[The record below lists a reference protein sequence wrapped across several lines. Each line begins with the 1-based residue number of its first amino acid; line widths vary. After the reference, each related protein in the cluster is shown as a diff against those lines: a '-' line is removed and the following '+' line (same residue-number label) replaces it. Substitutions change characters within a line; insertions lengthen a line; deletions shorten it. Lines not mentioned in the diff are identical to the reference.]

1 MSRPCGRIHQ
11 MRLRE
16 HPSAMKRLAL
26 ASFVLLGLL
35 AVSGA
40 LFFVDSDVSTEPIA
54 VPRPDFATAPHS
66 ETDGDG
72 ALAVAADL
80 VDDTPE
86 RTTVERDVT
95 AVKTVDQIAKE
106 APATTLEIRVE
117 DPDAKDVRGA
127 EVALY
132 VDRFGR
138 DSADMAFF
146 KKYEQKATTSGSGRV
161 TFAIPP
167 LGMFRVVV
175 EKKGFARAELGSL
188 LPNDSAVVKLK
199 LGARLEVLVLD
210 DVTGHP
216 VADASALL
224 DARGKRYLARSDAD
238 GKVAF
243 SDITED
249 VYQLEVVAQGLDR
262 ARIDGIQAEVSER
275 PPVPIEVRLAAG
287 LPIRGIVREAKTER
301 PIAGARIVLESKR
314 TVNGDEIELLGVDA
328 TTDAA
333 GEYRIDG
340 APRDGARLVVAAP
353 TCSTERAD
361 VRDPGEGEE
370 IRIDFSLKT
379 AVKTS
384 GRVRDSRGNPIAD
397 ARIAARYGAAEEF
410 TATSSDDGSF
420 ELVDLRADQPFDV
433 LVKPPAP
440 DLAPGILRGVV
451 AMQSGETSVPLEI
464 ILDPS
469 AGLLGKVLLQD
480 GSPAPHALVVLS
492 SLPDSVWRTLGS
504 APIAFT
510 DETGFYRFSGLPA
523 QVAQV
528 RAELNG
534 MRSAL
539 TEIALPAE
547 GEASCDLILDK
558 SAVMRGIVVDVAGEP
573 VVGARVTVSAQ
584 ESRFNI
590 EFDDGSQAPKDP
602 KNPQPKPSVKV
613 GNRRFE
619 VSEWRERG
627 DDLRGMLIGRATG
640 GRDRAIYNARGAATT
655 DDNGSFEIHGLDV
668 GEKLLLSVRHDEHEP
683 YLELGAIADG
693 ALRRIEL
700 MPFIQ
705 LRGCVV
711 DGRSYQPV
719 EDFSVVARPIDE
731 PPPVLRSVADVLKLR
746 RPRQNSFDSPDGTFA
761 LRGLSPGRWEIVVR
775 APGYK
780 EARGQ
785 RLDLVRGQKPNLLIE
800 MVPASRIRGRV
811 IARDGTPLRSVPIFL
826 RDAPP
831 PDQDPKKVKV
841 GRNGAKTRQTDG
853 KGNFSFGDLEPR
865 AYLIGIGQANRPI
878 GDFVRIELKEG
889 DLVEHVFNVGDT
901 GSIEVQVDGQGG
913 FSLGRARVQIVGAK
927 TRVRQSART
936 DSSGRIRFGPLLP
949 DDYRVQVDAAGHES
963 KTETIKVGGG
973 DSKEK
978 NIHLSAR

>member
-1 MSRPCGRIHQ
+1 
-11 MRLRE
+11 
-16 HPSAMKRLAL
+16 MKRLAL
-26 ASFVLLGLL
+26 VSFVLLGLL
-35 AVSGA
+35 AVFGA
-40 LFFVDSDVSTEPIA
+40 LFFVDSDVSNEAIA
-54 VPRPDFATAPHS
+54 VPQPEFAAAPRS
-66 ETDGDG
+66 ETDEDGTLSVASDPGDE
-72 ALAVAADL
+72 
-80 VDDTPE
+80 TPE

-106 APATTLEIRVE
+106 APAATIEIRVE
-117 DPDAKDVRGA
+117 DPDAKEVRGA
-127 EVALY
+127 EVALF

-146 KKYEQKATTSGSGRV
+146 KKYEQKATTPGSGRV
-161 TFAIPP
+161 TFPIPP
-167 LGMFRVVV
+167 LGVFRVVV

-188 LPNDSAVVKLK
+188 FPNDSAVVKLK
-199 LGARLEVLVLD
+199 PGARLEVLVLD
-210 DVTGHP
+210 DITGHP
-216 VADASALL
+216 VVDASALL
-224 DARGKRYLARSDAD
+224 DARGKRYFARSDAE
-238 GKVAF
+238 GKVVFA
-243 SDITED
+243 DIAED

-262 ARIDGIQAEVSER
+262 GRIDGIQAEVSER

-287 LPIRGIVREAKTER
+287 LPIRGMVREAKTER
-301 PIAGARIVLESKR
+301 PIAGARVVLESKR

-328 TTDAA
+328 TTDSA

-340 APRDGARLVVAAP
+340 APREGARLVVSAP
-353 TCSTERAD
+353 TCSTERVD
-361 VRDPGEGEE
+361 VRDARDPGEGEE
-370 IRIDFSLKT
+370 LRIDFALKT

-384 GRVRDSRGNPIAD
+384 GRIRDSRGNPVAD

-410 TATSSDDGSF
+410 TATSNDDGSF

-464 ILDPS
+464 ALEPS
-469 AGLLGKVLLQD
+469 AGLLGKVTLQD
-480 GSPAPHALVVLS
+480 GSPAPRALVVLS

-510 DETGFYRFSGLPA
+510 DDTGFYRFSGLPA

-547 GEASCDLILDK
+547 GEANCDLILDK
-558 SAVMRGIVVDVAGEP
+558 SAVMRGIVVDVTGEP
-573 VVGARVTVSAQ
+573 VIGARVTVSAQ

-590 EFDDGSQAPKDP
+590 EFDDGSQATKDP
-602 KNPQPKPSVKV
+602 KNPQPKPSVKI
-613 GNRRFE
+613 GNRRFD
-619 VSEWRERG
+619 VAEWRERG
-627 DDLRGMLIGRATG
+627 DDLRGMLVGRATG

-655 DDNGSFEIHGLDV
+655 DDNGSFEIHGLDM

-683 YLELGAIADG
+683 YLEIGAIADG

-705 LRGCVV
+705 LRGRVV

-746 RPRQNSFDSPDGTFA
+746 RPRQNSFESPDGTFA
-761 LRGLSPGRWEIVVR
+761 MRGLSPGRWEIVVR

-841 GRNGAKTRQTDG
+841 GRNSVKTRQTDG

-865 AYLIGIGQANRPI
+865 AYLIGMGQPNRPI
-878 GDFVRIELKEG
+878 GDYVRIELKEG

-901 GSIEVQVDGQGG
+901 GSLEVQVDGQGG

-949 DDYRVQVDAAGHES
+949 DDYRIQVDAGGHES